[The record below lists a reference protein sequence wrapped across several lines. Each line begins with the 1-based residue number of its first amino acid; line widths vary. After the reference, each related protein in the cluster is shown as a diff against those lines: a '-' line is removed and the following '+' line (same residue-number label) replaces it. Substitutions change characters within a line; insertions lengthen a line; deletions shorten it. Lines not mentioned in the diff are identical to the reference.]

1 MASDSP
7 TLSDPQ
13 TNVGVPERVISVV
26 GGVLLAAY
34 GLSRRSPGGAVLAL
48 VGAGLA
54 YRGATGHSH
63 LYSALRLS
71 TAGTLDSEN
80 ASIPHN
86 RGIKVEQSVTINRSP
101 EEVYRFWRQF
111 ENLPRF
117 MDHLESVTA
126 GDNGRSHW
134 VAKGPAGKTVEWDAE
149 IINEQENALIA
160 WRSLPGADV
169 DNAGSVRFAAAPG
182 GGNGTEVR
190 VVLEYDPPGG
200 VLGAAVAKLW
210 GEEPNRQVTEDL
222 RRLKQVLEAGDAGNT
237 EG

>member
-7 TLSDPQ
+7 MHNDPQ
-13 TNVGVPERVISVV
+13 MNVGVPERVISVV

-34 GLSRRSPGGAVLAL
+34 GLSRRSPAGALVAL
-48 VGAGLA
+48 VGGVLA
-54 YRGATGHSH
+54 YRGATGHSY
-63 LYSALRLS
+63 LYDALRMS
-71 TAGTLDSEN
+71 TAGTADSGS

-86 RGIKVEQSVTINRSP
+86 RGIKVEKSVTINRPP

-117 MDHLESVTA
+117 MEHLESVTTS
-126 GDNGRSHW
+126 GDDGRSHW
-134 VAKGPAGKTVEWDAE
+134 VAKGPAGKSVTWDAE

-169 DNAGSVRFAAAPG
+169 DNAGSVRFEAAPG
-182 GGNGTEVR
+182 GRGTEVR

-200 VLGAAVAKLW
+200 MLGAAVAKLF
-210 GEEPNRQVTEDL
+210 GEEPKQQVEDDL
-222 RRLKQVLEAGDAGNT
+222 RRLKQVLEAGETATT